1 MLHLHTR
8 GKMHWMPNNL
18 VALPIHIPISQQNG
32 KPRYQGITATAHP
45 SCQNA
50 AKLTTKMEL
59 FQPGGSFDA

>member
-1 MLHLHTR
+1 MT
-8 GKMHWMPNNL
+8 NNL
-18 VALPIHIPISQQNG
+18 VAVPIHIPISQQNG

-50 AKLTTKMEL
+50 AKLTFKMEL